1 MSHTSHLVHKI
12 RTQVEKLNTKEAAR
26 FRVADNLWESIS
38 WADFGSEIDAVSK
51 ALISN
56 GIGVQDKVG
65 IYAQNMPFWTVAD
78 FATQQMRGVA
88 VSIYATSTSH
98 QAAYIIN
105 DAQIKVLFVGD
116 QEQYDNAIEVFDR
129 CESLTHIVAMKKETH
144 LRHHKAGIQWV
155 DFLETASSDVE
166 EEFNQRINDANFDDL
181 ATLIYTSGTTGEPK
195 GVMLDYNNFIS
206 QFDAHT
212 VLVDFN
218 EGDVNLS
225 FLPLSHVFER
235 TWSMY
240 VFYNG
245 GTNCYLEDVKQIK
258 EALVEAKPHVMC
270 AVPRFYEKIFS
281 AIHDKVAKAKPT
293 TQKLFHWAVGMGKKA
308 FDAKQEG
315 TTLGTFDKMKFN
327 LATKLVLSKFQKLL
341 GGNIRFMPAGGA
353 KLDPEIGTF
362 FHSIGIPIILGYGLT
377 ETTATVS
384 AWHLN
389 EKFYT
394 STIGTT
400 MPGCDIKIDEA
411 TGEILVKSKVVMK
424 GYYNKPEETAKVF
437 TEDGYFKTGDKGE
450 FDEKGNL
457 LITDRIKE
465 LMKTSNGKYIAP
477 QLVEGKI
484 GKDHFVEQIA
494 TIADARNFVSALIV
508 PTFESLEEYAKEHNI
523 SYSSKEELIK
533 DSKIIRMYESRI
545 EKAQHDLANFEK
557 VKKFTLLPKE
567 FSQEKG
573 EMTPTLKLKR
583 KTIDENYKAEIDEM
597 YAASR

>member
-1 MSHTSHLVHKI
+1 
-12 RTQVEKLNTKEAAR
+12 
-26 FRVADNLWESIS
+26 
-38 WADFGSEIDAVSK
+38 
-51 ALISN
+51 
-56 GIGVQDKVG
+56 
-65 IYAQNMPFWTVAD
+65 MPFWTVAD
-78 FATQQMRGVA
+78 FATQQIRGVA

-129 CESLTHIVAMKKETH
+129 CESLTTIVAMKKELH
-144 LRHHKAGIQWV
+144 LRHHKAGIHWI
-155 DFLETASSDVE
+155 DFTEQGGKAEKE
-166 EEFNQRINDANFDDL
+166 EMMQRIEDANMEDL
-181 ATLIYTSGTTGEPK
+181 VTLIYTSGTTGEPK
-195 GVMLDYNNFIS
+195 GVMLDYVNFIS
-206 QFDAHT
+206 QFEAHSE
-212 VLVDFN
+212 LVDFT
-218 EGDVNLS
+218 EKDVNLS

-245 GTNCYLEDVKQIK
+245 ATNCYLEDVKLIK

-281 AIHDKVAKAKPT
+281 AIHDKVAKASPSKK
-293 TQKLFHWAVGMGKKA
+293 KLFHWAVGMGKKA

-315 TTLGTFDKMKFN
+315 KTLGGFDKMKFN
-327 LATKLVLSKFQKLL
+327 LATKLVLGKFQKLL
-341 GGNIRFMPAGGA
+341 GGNIKFMPAGGA
-353 KLDPEIGTF
+353 KLDPEIGAF

-377 ETTATVS
+377 ETNATVS
-384 AWHLN
+384 AWHIN
-389 EKFYT
+389 QKFYT
-394 STIGTT
+394 ETIGTT
-400 MPGCDIKIDEA
+400 MPGCEIKIDDK

-424 GYYNKPEETAKVF
+424 GYYNKPEETAKSF
-437 TEDGYFKTGDKGE
+437 DENGFFKTGDKGE

-508 PTFESLEEYAKEHNI
+508 PTFETLEVYAQENDI
-523 SYSSKEELIK
+523 AYSSKEDLIK
-533 DSKIIRMYESRI
+533 NSQIIRMYEARI

-557 VKKFTLLPKE
+557 VKKFTLLSKE
-567 FSQEKG
+567 FSQELG

-583 KTIDENYKAEIDEM
+583 KVINKNYEAEINEM
-597 YAASR
+597 YSVAHK